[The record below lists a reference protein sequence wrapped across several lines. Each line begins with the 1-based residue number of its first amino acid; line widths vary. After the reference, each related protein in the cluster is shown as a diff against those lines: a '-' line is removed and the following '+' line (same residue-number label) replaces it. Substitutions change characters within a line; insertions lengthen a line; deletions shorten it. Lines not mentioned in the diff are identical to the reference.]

1 VARPAQFSFTGLT
14 IEGNLITPAILK
26 LVANPKVGDTTD
38 AGYDIPRG
46 VTLRDEMAR
55 YYRIGQAT
63 LRHLHSSPSPSLAA
77 TERFTSELL
86 TQVLGFSTLNP
97 GTTEEHDSRLY
108 PVSMQ
113 ALDGR
118 VPVLVVPPSD
128 SLDASS
134 AHLRPDGRR
143 RSAATALQDWLN
155 VSDPALWGLC
165 TNGKQLRLLRDNPSL
180 TRPAFLEFD
189 LLQIFDNEDYSSFTL
204 LWLLL
209 HRSRFGK
216 PGTSPTDCA
225 LERWREEGTKTG
237 ELAVKRLAGNVE
249 EALLA
254 LANGL
259 LSHPANAELRQRLES
274 GALQL
279 SSSSSQSG
287 SSTGHSFFSQL
298 LRLVYR
304 LIFLLAAEDRD
315 LLHPPDTPTAL
326 RELYATGYSV
336 GSLRDRAIRRA
347 AHSGVENTYGDR
359 WQGLVLTFR
368 ALAHGEARLGLPAL
382 GGLFRA
388 SQTPDIDAL
397 QLSNRALFEAM
408 YKLAW
413 LRDANA
419 PVRVDWRNMQT
430 EELGSVY
437 EGLLELT
444 PRLADDTRSITF
456 ATGAEQKG
464 NERKTS
470 GSYYTPDSLVQTL
483 LDSALDPVLDRME
496 AESPSEPGQDLAAHL
511 LTITVLDPACG
522 SGHFLLAA
530 ARRIATRVARLRAGG
545 VPTLADYRHALRDVV
560 RLCIH
565 GVDRNPMAIELSRV
579 ALWIET
585 VEPGKPLGFLDA
597 NLRCGDALLGIF
609 SLDALTHGIPDAAYK
624 PLAGDDKAV
633 AKLFSARN
641 KEDLKGQGRLGLF
654 GGPTTIAVPPT
665 LAGDALALRSLPE
678 DSEGDITRREQAF
691 ERFRTNPI
699 LTRYELAADL
709 YTAAFLIPKVTPAP
723 ISLSSR
729 SEAEGPAS
737 ALTPPQ
743 NPEFPGMPFVPVTSH
758 VWRVL
763 ENGQVLGQLAGA
775 SRQAASFAR
784 AFHWPLEFPHILL
797 DRNEQQRGFDVVLG
811 NPPWERVKLQEQ
823 EFFAARE
830 PAIAEAPN
838 KAARERLIGALK
850 SAHIGSREWLLHQ
863 EFEVA
868 KRTAEAASVFARV
881 PSNEAGRFPLTGR
894 GDINTYAL
902 FAELFSGL
910 ASSRGRSGVI
920 VPTGIATDATT
931 APYFAFLVKH
941 MRLARLIDFENRS
954 GIFPHIDSRIKF
966 SLVTT
971 GTGIDKAWFTFFL
984 TDPVQLSEPNRTFQL
999 STEQIAAINPNTK
1012 TAPIFRSTAD
1022 AKLTANIY
1030 GNVPVLLDES
1040 RGGPGNPWT
1049 FGYMT
1054 KMFDMADS
1062 SGSFRGSSE
1071 LHESTECVRIDDEG
1085 ATWIPI
1091 YEAKLINHYDHR
1103 WATFSNDNDAR
1114 LVTLEEKSDRTFEPR
1129 PRYWIPKLRVEERLM
1144 ARWDRDWLV
1153 GWRDI
1158 TNATNERTIV
1168 ASVYPKVGVGHT
1180 LRNILIPKS
1189 TELNAAF
1196 LGNLTSIV
1204 LDYVSRQKLGGT
1216 HLTVETLQQLPILP
1230 PSRYDSTSLSF
1241 IVHRVLELTYTSYSM
1256 TPFARDLGYSGEP
1269 FAWDEDRRAQ
1279 LRAEL
1284 DAWYARAYGLS
1295 RDNLRYILD
1304 PKDVMGPDYPSE
1316 TFRGLQKNEID
1327 KFGEYRTQRLVLAA
1341 WDRQAAGLPPLSE
1354 VHHTPAEVPVVEV
1367 PTTPRYEDLPDGS
1380 WTIYRVEPY
1389 IPAVYAARLLAAIL
1403 AELPQATPQDEIG
1416 LIYHYASKPEKLT
1429 LMLQGKE
1436 RDTWIRLVGSDAQPP
1451 NLKTLQMPM
1460 RSDLPFAEA
1469 VTWLK
1474 SRNALIED
1482 HITRTWQRGAVD
1494 SGLPLTGWPEG
1505 RAQFVSAVLGSVGF
1519 DTLRSNVA
1527 PEDVVWEEHK
1537 RA

>member
-1 VARPAQFSFTGLT
+1 MARPTQFSFTGLT
-14 IEGNLITPAILK
+14 IEGNLISPAILK
-26 LVANPKVGDTTD
+26 QVATPKANDATD
-38 AGYDIPRG
+38 GEYNIPRG

-55 YYRIGQAT
+55 YYRIGQAN
-63 LRHLHSSPSPSLAA
+63 LRHLHTSSSPSLAA
-77 TERFTSELL
+77 TERFTADLL
-86 TQVLGFSTLNP
+86 SQVLGFRTVVS
-97 GTTEEHDSRLY
+97 GTTEEHDDRLY
-108 PVSMQ
+108 PVSLQ

-118 VPVLVVPPSD
+118 VPVIVVPPNEM
-128 SLDASS
+128 LDTSS
-134 AHLRPDGRR
+134 VHLRPDGRR

-209 HRSRFGK
+209 HRSRFGM
-216 PGTSPTDCA
+216 PGTPPTDCP

-259 LSHPANAELRQRLES
+259 LAHPANAGLRQRLES
-274 GALQL
+274 GSLQL
-279 SSSSSQSG
+279 SSSSSHTGSG
-287 SSTGHSFFSQL
+287 TGHSFFSQL

-326 RELYATGYSV
+326 RELYAAGYSV

-368 ALAHGEARLGLPAL
+368 ALAHGEPRLGLPAL

-388 SQTPDIDAL
+388 SQTPDLDTL

-408 YKLAW
+408 FKLAW
-413 LRDANA
+413 LRDGTA

-456 ATGAEQKG
+456 ATGFEQKG

-496 AESPSEPGQDLAAHL
+496 AESSAEGGQDPAAHL

-565 GVDRNPMAIELSRV
+565 GVDRNPMAVELSRV

-597 NLRCGDALLGIF
+597 NLRCGDSLLGIF
-609 SLDALTHGIPDAAYK
+609 SLEALSHGIPDAAYK

-633 AKLFSARN
+633 AKVFAARN
-641 KEDLKGQGRLGLF
+641 KEDHKGQGRLGLF
-654 GGPTTIAVPPT
+654 GGPTTIAIPPT
-665 LAGDALALRSLPE
+665 LAADALALRALPE
-678 DSEGDITRREQAF
+678 DSEGDITQREQAF
-691 ERFRTNPI
+691 ERFHANPI

-709 YTAAFLIPKVTPAP
+709 YTAAFLIPKMKST
-723 ISLSSR
+723 
-729 SEAEGPAS
+729 
-737 ALTPPQ
+737 TTQ
-743 NPEFPGMPFVPVTSH
+743 NPEFPDMPLVPVTSH

-763 ENGQVLGQLAGA
+763 ENGQILGQLAGA
-775 SRQAASFAR
+775 ARQAASFAR
-784 AFHWPLEFPHILL
+784 AFHWPFEFPHILL
-797 DRNEQQRGFDVVLG
+797 NRHEQRRGFDVVLG
-811 NPPWERVKLQEQ
+811 NPPWERIKLQEQ

-830 PAIAEAPN
+830 PAVAEAPN
-838 KAARERLIGALK
+838 AAARGRLITALK
-850 SAHIGSREWLLHQ
+850 QAPEGSRDWLLHQ
-863 EFEVA
+863 EFEIA

-881 PSNEAGRFPLTGR
+881 TAADLGRFPLTGR
-894 GDINTYAL
+894 GDVNTYAL

-910 ASSRGRSGVI
+910 VSMRGRAGVI

-931 APYFAFLVKH
+931 APFFAALVENH
-941 MRLARLIDFENRS
+941 RLARLIDFENRA
-954 GIFPHIDSRIKF
+954 GLFPNIDSRIKF
-966 SLVTT
+966 SLLTVAHAVPT
-971 GTGIDKAWFTFFL
+971 ASLTFFL
-984 TDPVQLSEPNRTFQL
+984 ADPTELSEPTRTFRL
-999 STEQIAAINPNTK
+999 SEAQIALVNPNTLN
-1012 TAPIFRSTAD
+1012 APLFRSEKD
-1022 AKLTANIY
+1022 SSLTQQIQRR
-1030 GNVPVLLDES
+1030 VPILVRDDGS
-1040 RGGPGNPWT
+1040 WNPWELSFHSRLWHMAEDSQWFLT
-1049 FGYMT
+1049 SPPADGHEAWAPLYES
-1054 KMFDMADS
+1054 KMVHQF
-1062 SGSFRGSSE
+1062 
-1071 LHESTECVRIDDEG
+1071 
-1085 ATWIPI
+1085 
-1091 YEAKLINHYDHR
+1091 NHR
-1103 WATFSNDNDAR
+1103 WSSAAKEEREGPNEDRLGDPNFEVQPRYYVPKDEVLAR
-1114 LVTLEEKSDRTFEPR
+1114 LGTVNWK
-1129 PRYWIPKLRVEERLM
+1129 
-1144 ARWDRDWLV
+1144 RDWLI
-1153 GWRDI
+1153 GWRNICRSTD
-1158 TNATNERTIV
+1158 ERTLIV
-1168 ASVYPKVGVGHT
+1168 GLLPFGAVSNSMPLMFPQADSGLCAALVGS
-1180 LRNILIPKS
+1180 LNSLI
-1189 TELNAAF
+1189 
-1196 LGNLTSIV
+1196 V
-1204 LDYVSRQKLGGT
+1204 DYVSRQKLGGT
-1216 HLTVETLQQLPILP
+1216 NFTMNYLKQVPVLP
-1230 PSRYDSTSLSF
+1230 PTHYTPVDLSF
-1241 IVHRVLELTYTSYSM
+1241 IVPRILELTYTSYSM
-1256 TPFARDLGYSGEP
+1256 SPFARDLSYSGEP

-1295 RDNLRYILD
+1295 RDDLRYILA

-1316 TFRGLQKNEID
+1316 TFRVLQKNEIA

-1354 VHHTPAEVPVVEV
+1354 TQDIPLELLAVQTPTA
-1367 PTTPRYEDLPDGS
+1367 PRYDDLPDGY
-1380 WTIYRVEPY
+1380 WTIHRVEPY
-1389 IPAVYAARLLAAIL
+1389 NPTVPAARLLAAIL
-1403 AELPQATPQDEIG
+1403 AEFAQPTAQDDIG
-1416 LIYHYASKPEKLT
+1416 LIYHFASKPEKLT
-1429 LMLQGKE
+1429 PMLQGKE
-1436 RDTWIRLVGSDAQPP
+1436 RATWMRLIGNDALPP
-1451 NLKTLQMPM
+1451 DSRTLQMPM

-1469 VTWLK
+1469 LTWLT
-1474 SRNALIED
+1474 SRSAVLENLD
-1482 HITRTWQRGAVD
+1482 KRTLQRGSRD
-1494 SGLPLTGWPEG
+1494 PQLPLSGWPEG
-1505 RAQFVSAVLGSVGF
+1505 RARFVRGILDSVGY
-1519 DTLRSNVA
+1519 DALRSKLA
-1527 PEDVVWEEHK
+1527 PEDFAWEKQELG
-1537 RA
+1537 